1 MPTEYDIIFE
11 GGSKPG
17 DGMRVTRVTSG
28 AVEML
33 VQVNPA
39 KWSKLTAKPKTVVVV
54 PVPIEPPP
62 VVITPPPVV
71 ITPPPVVIV
80 PPPVIVPPA
89 PVVGISPTQLAAA
102 LTVASGGAVLML
114 SGGEYTIPRSLK
126 FATAVTLKS
135 ADPANPA
142 KVKMLALNGTEGL
155 TFDGIVFE
163 YAFKAGDP
171 EHTAM
176 FEVVSSKRVTFNN
189 CQILGSGD
197 AGGIGWGRGLYI
209 FQSEDI
215 VLNKTKLSKFH
226 RGLIVANS
234 NRVKIVNNEFVAMR
248 SDGMDI
254 IQTNDILIENN
265 YIHNFKSLVGSG
277 DHPDAIQFWTTNCTK
292 ASTNI
297 VIRGNNIDIGL
308 GSYFQSIFMRNE
320 EFDTGRQT
328 FDVMAYENILI
339 ENNSIKAAHLHG
351 ITVGATKGMIVRN
364 NTLIAT
370 PLSTSDPVNVEE
382 LAIFNA
388 QHSVWIP
395 RINTSPATTG
405 AVIEGNVFGGAP
417 WYTGSR
423 IN

>member
-62 VVITPPPVV
+62 VVITPPPV
-71 ITPPPVVIV
+71 IV
-80 PPPVIVPPA
+80 PPTPVPA
-89 PVVGISPTQLAAA
+89 PVVGITPAQLATA

-163 YAFKAGDP
+163 YIFKVGDP
-171 EHTAM
+171 HHINP
-176 FEVVSSKRVTFNN
+176 FEVAQSKRVKFVN
-189 CQILGSGD
+189 CQVLGSGD
-197 AGGIGWGRGLYI
+197 ASGFGWGRGLHI
-209 FQSEDI
+209 SASEDI
-215 VLNKTKLSKFH
+215 VVDKTKVSKFL
-226 RGLIVANS
+226 RGILVDKCLRVSLTANDIS
-234 NRVKIVNNEFVAMR
+234 AVR
-248 SDGMDI
+248 SDAIDVI
-254 IQTNDILIENN
+254 ATDTILIENN
-265 YIHNFKSLVGSG
+265 YIHDFKSLVDSG
-277 DHPDAIQFWTTNCTK
+277 DHQDAIQFWTTGQTK
-292 ASTNI
+292 PSTNI
-297 VIRGNNIDIGL
+297 IIRGNSLDVGQ

-320 EFDTGRQT
+320 EVDTDRQT

-339 ENNSIKAAHLHG
+339 ENNSIKASHLHG

-370 PLSTSDPVNVEE
+370 PLSTSDPVNVES
-382 LAIFNA
+382 LATFNA

-395 RINTSPATTG
+395 RINTSPITTG
-405 AVIEGNVFGGAP
+405 AVIEGNIFGGAP
-417 WYTGSR
+417 WHTGSR

>member
-1 MPTEYDIIFE
+1 
-11 GGSKPG
+11 
-17 DGMRVTRVTSG
+17 MRVTRVTSG

-62 VVITPPPVV
+62 VVI
-71 ITPPPVVIV
+71 V

-89 PVVGISPTQLAAA
+89 PVAGITPAQLAAA

-142 KVKMLALNGTEGL
+142 KFKTLSLNGTEGL

-163 YAFKAGDP
+163 YTFKVGDP
-171 EHTAM
+171 EHINV
-176 FEVVSSKRVTFNN
+176 FEVISSKRVTFNN

-197 AGGIGWGRGLYI
+197 AGGIGWGRGLYVY
-209 FQSEDI
+209 QSEDI
-215 VLNKTKLSKFH
+215 VVNKTKISKFL
-226 RGLIVANS
+226 RGMVVSNS
-234 NRVKIVNNEFVAMR
+234 NRVKIVDNEFVAMR

-254 IQTNDILIENN
+254 IQTNDVLIENN
-265 YIHNFKSLVGSG
+265 YIHDFKSLVGSG
-277 DHPDAIQFWTTNCTK
+277 DHPDAIQFWTNGCTK

-297 VIRGNNIDIGL
+297 TIRGNRLEVGQ

-320 EFDTGRQT
+320 EVDTGRQT

-339 ENNSIKAAHLHG
+339 ENNSIKASHLHG

-370 PLSTSDPVNVEE
+370 PLSTSDPVNVES
-382 LAIFNA
+382 LATFNA

-395 RINTSPATTG
+395 RINTSPTTTG
-405 AVIEGNVFGGAP
+405 AVIEGNIFGGAP
-417 WYTGSR
+417 WHTGSR